1 MNIPEHSEKPSRTK
15 KANRFDVNNVICCYT
30 RGSSYTFGTSPLMSR
45 KDKIIVMNGLIKS
58 THMRVSL
65 LNYCMRLINMPID

>member
-1 MNIPEHSEKPSRTK
+1 MNIPEHSENPSRTK
-15 KANRFDVNNVICCYT
+15 KANRFDVNNVIACYT
-30 RGSSYTFGTSPLMSR
+30 RGSSYTFGSSPLTSR
-45 KDKIIVMNGLIKS
+45 KDKMIVMKGLIRR